1 MSRREAGG
9 KETGNMSRRKK
20 KENMSRRE
28 GNRKILEEGKKENM
42 SRREGNRQI

>member
-28 GNRKILEEGKKENM
+28 GNRKILEGGEKRK
-42 SRREGNRQI
+42 I